1 MPIKF
6 QYPEIGWSTGKMRRR
21 GQRPDNGN
29 GNGDDARVMQVMDV
43 RRGRPELEEPGIA
56 EAEKMAGAGIE
67 ARGGGGLSPEIIQQH
82 KSQILGFAQQW
93 QIGAINWRN
102 LQKQVN
108 DLGWDIA
115 LEQAKKGE
123 VGEAVKSGT
132 QSAWESLA
140 ARDPTS
146 LADIGAAAVRQLRK
160 QDEASGKRTVRFEV
174 TDPDGNSHFLELE
187 K

>member
-93 QIGAINWRN
+93 QIGAIN
-102 LQKQVN
+102 
-108 DLGWDIA
+108 
-115 LEQAKKGE
+115 
-123 VGEAVKSGT
+123 
-132 QSAWESLA
+132 
-140 ARDPTS
+140 
-146 LADIGAAAVRQLRK
+146 
-160 QDEASGKRTVRFEV
+160 
-174 TDPDGNSHFLELE
+174 
-187 K
+187 